1 MVSRTKESA
10 PARDWLSVAAR
21 YSPSGHGRH
30 RVLSVAVGRITYIV
44 PHSHM
49 CESRYFAFT
58 FPVSHTVD
66 ECVTSQKNNNT
77 VYVRA
82 PQYRH
87 KDVYLNL

>member
-30 RVLSVAVGRITYIV
+30 RVLSVAVGRIKHIV

-58 FPVSHTVD
+58 FPVSHTVECD
-66 ECVTSQKNNNT
+66 E
-77 VYVRA
+77 
-82 PQYRH
+82 
-87 KDVYLNL
+87 

>member
-30 RVLSVAVGRITYIV
+30 RVLSVAVGRITYCST
-44 PHSHM
+44 HSHM

-58 FPVSHTVD
+58 FPVSHTRTVECD
-66 ECVTSQKNNNT
+66 ESKNNNT

>member
-30 RVLSVAVGRITYIV
+30 RVLSVAVGRITYCSTQ
-44 PHSHM
+44 SHVRIAIFRFHL
-49 CESRYFAFT
+49 SSFT
-58 FPVSHTVD
+58 HCRV
-66 ECVTSQKNNNT
+66 CVTSQKNNNT

>member
-30 RVLSVAVGRITYIV
+30 RVLSVAVGRITYCSTQ
-44 PHSHM
+44 SHVHANRDI
-49 CESRYFAFT
+49 SLSPFQF
-58 FPVSHTVD
+58 HTLSS
-66 ECVTSQKNNNT
+66 VTSQKNNNT

>member
-30 RVLSVAVGRITYIV
+30 RVLSVAVGRITYCST
-44 PHSHM
+44 HSHM

-58 FPVSHTVD
+58 FPVSHTV
-66 ECVTSQKNNNT
+66 ECV
-77 VYVRA
+77 
-82 PQYRH
+82 
-87 KDVYLNL
+87 